1 MSEQLKQAFADARKI
16 MKEGKLDEPTRQK
29 IVAALSSPEAI
40 AFVGAM
46 RGVPDFKL
54 VKLKF
59 AALFAG
65 QDTIELEGQLV
76 PVAAVDL
83 ELVKRLMERS
93 TTKGELTS

>member
-1 MSEQLKQAFADARKI
+1 MSEKMKQVFADARKI

-29 IVAALSSPEAI
+29 IIAALSSPEAV

-46 RGVPDFKL
+46 KGVPDFKL
-54 VKLKF
+54 VQLKF

-65 QDTIELEGQLV
+65 QESIALDGHDV

-83 ELVKRLMERS
+83 ELVKRLMDRT
-93 TTKGELTS
+93 TTKGELTP